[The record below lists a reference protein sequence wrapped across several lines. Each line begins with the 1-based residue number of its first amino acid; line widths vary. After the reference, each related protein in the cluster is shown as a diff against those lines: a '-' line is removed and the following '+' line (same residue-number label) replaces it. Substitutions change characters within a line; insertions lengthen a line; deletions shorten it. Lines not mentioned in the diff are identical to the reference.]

1 MPDPD
6 DSDDLEDLKAIAQ
19 QDQEREQDRQTV
31 KAFWLLVGFVEAGG
45 DAKTQAFARDLA
57 RKLKA
62 GLPVSDWGR

>member
-1 MPDPD
+1 MP
-6 DSDDLEDLKAIAQ
+6 
-19 QDQEREQDRQTV
+19 DQEREQDRQTV